1 MQYHEQSTVCKTQRC
16 NTFILL
22 PRSCPAEPSKD
33 GHQCPI
39 VCSSAGSGHAAHPG
53 VTADGNVSVL
63 SLSLQISRPTA
74 TPREHQQ
81 NPQTT
86 ASLESTE
93 HHSLMVVMWA
103 NTSHVAIKVPGYFSS
118 IHTQDMSC
126 LIPSFM
132 ALVLLVPAQARKGRG
147 DDKNSQQTLTEAL
160 SDAWVWCDFSG
171 RGCFFPSSTA
181 PLWQLCSASLGAG
194 SRDGASVEHHYQSI
208 QQCQLSAQH
217 FLSPPR
223 SRHMVLLEAG
233 CAQPA
238 SPVAAFCFPDFL
250 FLVRFMNLTSRQL
263 GTGSDPASLPLGRRS
278 PGW

>member
-1 MQYHEQSTVCKTQRC
+1 M
-16 NTFILL
+16 F
-22 PRSCPAEPSKD
+22 
-33 GHQCPI
+33 QC
-39 VCSSAGSGHAAHPG
+39 SAY
-53 VTADGNVSVL
+53 
-63 SLSLQISRPTA
+63 LQISRPTA

-86 ASLESTE
+86 ASPESTE

-147 DDKNSQQTLTEAL
+147 DDKNSQQALIEAL

-181 PLWQLCSASLGAG
+181 PLWQL
-194 SRDGASVEHHYQSI
+194 
-208 QQCQLSAQH
+208 
-217 FLSPPR
+217 
-223 SRHMVLLEAG
+223 
-233 CAQPA
+233 
-238 SPVAAFCFPDFL
+238 
-250 FLVRFMNLTSRQL
+250 
-263 GTGSDPASLPLGRRS
+263 
-278 PGW
+278 